1 MVWLET
7 EVGLDDKVFE
17 RHDSLRELNGL
28 TLFSYGGDDAATAF
42 ASECRVPMRMAI
54 KILCFRD
61 KKSEKVS
68 DPLIKW
74 NSKQLSEFL
83 EESFVDKES
92 ASVKMLCEHII
103 KKDIDGLIFYHYK
116 DEKQFESDFNDLDIC
131 GFYFKKA
138 ILTRNVKFN
147 IPTTCSYPLFCVESM
162 GSEEH
167 HTKSVKPV
175 TESIDEKCNVK
186 SVVEKFKEDLCL
198 KLSIIEKMECKSYK
212 SCNFNLIYRSWPHSS
227 NEFKKKNLF
236 FLIHDDEFQE
246 NSKKNH
252 LWREIIS
259 NQQQWPEP
267 LSQEPRETFGV
278 NNYQCKLSNLID
290 KTYGLNSFNRTI
302 LLVTKNIFESR
313 ERCFLTNLSRSPG
326 SPEKFYFA
334 LRTFEEY
341 FVFDPEDYSNGFKRQ
356 IKEFQM
362 PLGKKIEYSAPED
375 ENKEYRIQIPR
386 NFKKNPEGK
395 YEFGSTFPQPES
407 GGKLFTRCF
416 EFKALISRAKNGR
429 DDRCKLFVKET
440 LRFSAACM
448 NCRKDGTIIFG
459 VTDSK
464 GLTDGKMYKH
474 GQIVGIPDLD
484 SDTRNSFTEALDKG
498 IRIPGFFQSE
508 LVETASNCISE
519 PRFVEVEKPG
529 ETKLLFVIEVDVE
542 PSSQLCKTFYFKVN
556 LRKLDTKETD
566 EYVLLV
572 RNGASTNT
580 LKNEQERTFIN
591 LDLQNFIP
599 LRKKFEDEEIRN

>member
-1 MVWLET
+1 MLWLKT

-17 RHDSLRELNGL
+17 RHECLLELNGL
-28 TLFSYGGDDAATAF
+28 TLFSYGGNDAATAF
-42 ASECRVPMRMAI
+42 ASESRVPMRMAI
-54 KILCFRD
+54 KILCLRD
-61 KKSEKVS
+61 LKKEKEFN
-68 DPLIKW
+68 PLLEL
-74 NSKQLSEFL
+74 NSKQISEFL
-83 EESFVDKES
+83 EGIFARERTK
-92 ASVKMLCEHII
+92 VKMLCEHII
-103 KKDIDGLIFYHYK
+103 ERDIDGLIFYHYK
-116 DEKQFESDFNDLDIC
+116 DGKQFESDFDDLNID
-131 GFYFKKA
+131 GVYFRKA
-138 ILTRNVKFN
+138 IIMRNYKFK
-147 IPTTCSYPLFCVESM
+147 IPSTCSYPLLC
-162 GSEEH
+162 
-167 HTKSVKPV
+167 
-175 TESIDEKCNVK
+175 DEKIEIEK
-186 SVVEKFKEDLCL
+186 ALSKSLAPETQIMDKKIYDTSVVEKFKADLCL
-198 KLSIIEKMECKSYK
+198 KLSIDEKMKSEGYK
-212 SCNFNLIYRSWPHSS
+212 SCEFNIIYGSWPHSS

-246 NSKKNH
+246 KAKKNH

-267 LSQEPRETFGV
+267 LSQEPRENV
-278 NNYQCKLSNLID
+278 NYQCKLANLLD

-356 IKEFQM
+356 IKEVQM
-362 PLGKKIEYSAPED
+362 PLGKKIEYSVPED
-375 ENKEYRIQIPR
+375 EKKEYRIQILR
-386 NFKKNPEGK
+386 NFKKYPEGK

-448 NCRKDGTIIFG
+448 NCRKDGTIVFG

-484 SDTRNSFTEALDKG
+484 SDTRNSFTEALDKR
-498 IRIPGFFQSE
+498 IRISGFFQSE

-556 LRKLDTKETD
+556 LRKLDSKETD